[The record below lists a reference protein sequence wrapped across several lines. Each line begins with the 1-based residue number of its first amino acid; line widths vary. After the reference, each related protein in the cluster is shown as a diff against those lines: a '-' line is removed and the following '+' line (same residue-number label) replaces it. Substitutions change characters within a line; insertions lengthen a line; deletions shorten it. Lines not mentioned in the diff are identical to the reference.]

1 MPQELPPLPLGDVAE
16 YKRARNGSGLSDE
29 ELLEEQA
36 GVERRIAKKAALRG
50 VTLIGAAVVKQRN
63 ASLRERA
70 VSSAASAASVSADA
84 SVSSAASTA
93 AVSSAASL
101 RERAAAV
108 SSASSRGR
116 PLRERKL
123 WSEDDD

>member
-63 ASLRERA
+63 ASLRA
-70 VSSAASAASVSADA
+70 SAASAASVSADA
-84 SVSSAASTA
+84 S
-93 AVSSAASL
+93 L

-108 SSASSRGR
+108 SARCRCFFNCSARHQSPSPNPVTITETSHRHAAAVR
-116 PLRERKL
+116 R
-123 WSEDDD
+123 

>member
-70 VSSAASAASVSADA
+70 
-84 SVSSAASTA
+84 A
-93 AVSSAASL
+93 AVSSD
-101 RERAAAV
+101 AAV
-108 SSASSRGR
+108 SADVSAYSSRGR